1 MVWDIF
7 GQDWSVS
14 WKWSVNLSDFRLYI
28 DAKILPLWEK
38 NHVTRYNY
46 TCHKIYISGWKKP
59 HAEKL
64 HCGKN
69 LESNKTN
76 LIVMEKTCEKVIIIT
91 KCVEKS
97 DVIYIPNC
105 LCKKS
110 IEIPKIYLPLII
122 KTDIH
127 TQPLTILR
135 VIKYKTSLRYIHN
148 NVEKIIHNK
157 KKQTLCIYQS
167 LYSRKFI

>member
-1 MVWDIF
+1 
-7 GQDWSVS
+7 
-14 WKWSVNLSDFRLYI
+14 
-28 DAKILPLWEK
+28 
-38 NHVTRYNY
+38 
-46 TCHKIYISGWKKP
+46 
-59 HAEKL
+59 
-64 HCGKN
+64 
-69 LESNKTN
+69 
-76 LIVMEKTCEKVIIIT
+76 MEKTCEKVIIIT

-157 KKQTLCIYQS
+157 KNRRYVYTNLCIAENSYKYQKCIPQTINKVTYITTDYPAADNNKFSTRYIHKQTCYHNNKKYHSLCFLS
-167 LYSRKFI
+167 S